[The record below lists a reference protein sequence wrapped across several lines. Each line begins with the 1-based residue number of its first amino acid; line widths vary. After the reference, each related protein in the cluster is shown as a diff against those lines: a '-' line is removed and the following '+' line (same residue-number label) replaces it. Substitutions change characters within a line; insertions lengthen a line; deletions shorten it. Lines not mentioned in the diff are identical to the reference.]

1 MKKIWIKGLAVVLCA
16 NLFVAPIS
24 YLDWTESVCQVQAA
38 SSFGRLERS
47 VPSYSNQLVTGS
59 VRVPDPVH
67 QIAKTDTEGNFLQFQ
82 YLDDAGN
89 PVDMESS
96 GQISD
101 KEAWKK
107 WTRNKAAV
115 TTKASYNIPNPVTPV
130 KNQGIWNTC
139 WAFAATA
146 AMEANIIK
154 NKAGISTVKADA
166 SLDLS
171 ESHLAWFAHNTYS
184 TNSSDISY
192 GDGLKKTDSMKVYG
206 GNGGQDYKT
215 AYYLARG
222 SGMNLEQDTPYH
234 AYDIMDPLL
243 ENTRYS
249 SVVQIHDFCRT
260 GYKADS
266 VSIARVKELVST
278 YGAATAGYY
287 SAESG
292 YRTGS
297 DGRLSYCS
305 LGYQNSGI
313 GVAHET
319 CIVGWNDD
327 YAVSNFVNTPKAKGA
342 WLVKNSWGTDWSKDG
357 YFWMSYYEP
366 TLNSAGAFS
375 MMDGNTYSQV
385 YQYSADDSNDY
396 YETGKETT
404 AANIYRAKQNEVL
417 KHVGIETESR
427 NMKASVS
434 VYVSAKKPTTPVS
447 GELAATVTVSDLG
460 WQGFHLIDLPNE
472 LPLTKGQYFSVILT
486 LQATEKSTAFFPT
499 EQNGRKKAGQTYY
512 YTSDGRWVD
521 ATNRSMSKYKN
532 AKIYAY
538 TSDKNPDRALLD
550 QYIAEAKALN
560 RTDVLY
566 YAGQDRW
573 NQIQAE
579 LEYAK
584 TVEERQAV
592 DRAVRALGNAI
603 SHASSKNM
611 YRSLK
616 TGYGP
621 GSQGV
626 QLYKNGGTVKRFGVS
641 NQYKSCSLYPDFY
654 RARSWVWKDK
664 KKTDVKAVLR
674 GKYVAAVTKHF
685 RVPTLGLDG
694 TVQGGVDEE
703 AAQIVKAKVSG
714 SKVVITPLQEG
725 EVYVW
730 MLWYPKSDAY
740 QSDALSKQAAHYAVA
755 KVKVGTAPTNLRLYL
770 DDSIDPV
777 SGDTGSTGMTLPA
790 GESTDLYVKGTTG
803 GIKKTVNTIQEIV
816 DPDVDYYYT
825 VSAKYAPYVQVSQD
839 SRQHKHFRV
848 TVAKEILELAKPGK
862 TLSVP
867 VTFCC
872 DRNSKKKKFTFKIGN
887 PVQRIQISAT
897 EGKGTAVSQ
906 EAGSIAVVALD
917 SAQSASQTGYITE
930 EKTLYHSD
938 LLGTDSVSI
947 IRIPSPDGFTFTA
960 TGGIRSKG
968 VVSAQQKKVSFSA
981 VIGQPG
987 NYKVTASKGTQPGT
1001 EAYFILFHNAYRR
1014 SSGTGYQI
1022 IKVVA
1027 GAAELRSCRENSL
1040 PGQGKLLLA
1049 DHNIQDM

>member
-1 MKKIWIKGLAVVLCA
+1 MKKFWIKGLAVALCA

-24 YLDWTESVCQVQAA
+24 YLGWTESVCQVQAA
-38 SSFGRLERS
+38 SSFSRLENS
-47 VPSYSNQLVTGS
+47 APSYSNQLVTGS
-59 VRVPDPVH
+59 VCVPDPVH
-67 QIAKTDTEGNFLQFQ
+67 QVAETDTEGNFLHFQ
-82 YLDDAGN
+82 YQDDAGN
-89 PVDMESS
+89 TVEMESS
-96 GQISD
+96 GQISGKD
-101 KEAWKK
+101 ARKK
-107 WTRNKAAV
+107 RIRKKAAV
-115 TTKASYNIPNPVTPV
+115 ATQANYTSPYAVTPV
-130 KNQGIWNTC
+130 KNQGIWSTC

-146 AMEANIIK
+146 AMEANVIK
-154 NKAGISTVKADA
+154 NKARISTVKADA

-171 ESHLAWFAHNTYS
+171 ESHLAWFGQNTYS

-206 GNGGQDYKT
+206 GSGGQDFKT

-222 SGMNLEQDTPYH
+222 SGMNLEKDAPYH

-243 ENTRYS
+243 ENMRYS

-260 GYKADS
+260 GYRADS

-292 YRTGS
+292 YRAGS

-342 WLVKNSWGTDWSKDG
+342 WLVKNSWGSDWSKDG

-396 YETGKETT
+396 YQTGKETT
-404 AANIYRAKQNEVL
+404 AANVYRAKQNEVL
-417 KHVGIETESR
+417 RHVGIETESS

-447 GELAATVTVSDLG
+447 GKLAATVTVSDLG
-460 WQGFHLIDLPNE
+460 WQGFHLIDLPNG
-472 LPLTKGQYFSVILT
+472 LALAKGQYFSVILT
-486 LQATEKSTAFFPT
+486 LQATEKPTAYFPT

-538 TSDKNPDRALLD
+538 TSDKNPERDLLE
-550 QYIAEAKALN
+550 QYIAEAEALN
-560 RTDVLY
+560 RTEVLY
-566 YAGQDRW
+566 YTGQDRW
-573 NQIQAE
+573 NQIQEE

-584 TVEERQAV
+584 TVKERQAV

-611 YRSLK
+611 YRSTK
-616 TGYGP
+616 TGMGP

-626 QLYKNGGTVKRFGVS
+626 RLYKNGGTVKRFGLS
-641 NQYKSCSLYPDFY
+641 NNYKSCSLYPNFY

-674 GKYVAAVTKHF
+674 GRYVAAVTKHF
-685 RVPTLGLDG
+685 SVPTLGLDG
-694 TVQGGVDEE
+694 TLQGGVDEE
-703 AAQIVKAKVSG
+703 AAQIVKARVSG
-714 SKVVITPLQEG
+714 SKVMITPLQEG

-740 QSDALSKQAAHYAVA
+740 QSDALSKQAAHYAVT
-755 KVKVGTAPTNLRLYL
+755 KVKVGTAPTTLRLYL

-777 SGDTGSTGMTLPA
+777 FGDTGSTGMTIPV
-790 GESTDLYVKGTTG
+790 GETTDLYVKGTTG
-803 GIKKTVNTIQEIV
+803 SIKKAVNTIQEIV
-816 DPDVDYYYT
+816 DSDVGYYYT
-825 VSAKYAPYVQVSQD
+825 VPVKYAPYVQITQD
-839 SRQHKHFRV
+839 SSQHKHFQV
-848 TVAKEILELAKPGK
+848 TVAKEIMGLAKTGK
-862 TLSVP
+862 ILSVP

-872 DRNSKKKKFTFKIGN
+872 DRNGKKKKFTLKIGN
-887 PVQRIQISAT
+887 PVQRMQISAT

-906 EAGSIAVVALD
+906 DVGNIATVTLA
-917 SAQSASQTGYITE
+917 SAQNASQTGYITE

-938 LLGTDSVSI
+938 LAGTDSVSI
-947 IRIPSPDGFTFTA
+947 VRIPTPDGFTFTA
-960 TGGIRSKG
+960 TGGIKAAG
-968 VVSAQQKKVSFSA
+968 GLSAQQKKVAISA
-981 VIGQPG
+981 VKGQSV
-987 NYKVTASKGTQPGT
+987 NYKVTVSKGTLSGT
-1001 EAYFILFHNAYRR
+1001 EAYFVLFHNAYRR
-1014 SSGTGYQI
+1014 SSGTGFQI
-1022 IKVVA
+1022 IKVVTGTA
-1027 GAAELRSCRENSL
+1027 
-1040 PGQGKLLLA
+1040 K
-1049 DHNIQDM
+1049 